1 MISVIKKIFSIFEQ
15 HPDKK
20 RRVKFHEKECPL
32 FSITDKTV
40 YDSMHEIKSFTPV
53 LTPSMMQ
60 TCTCRLIRESR
71 SQTCSCCFC
80 QPIRSIIPPSPSH
93 LKNDLKKCERNYLG
107 NQTVDF
113 VKIANKARNQVKK

>member
-1 MISVIKKIFSIFEQ
+1 MKNFIKKIFSIFEE

-60 TCTCRLIRESR
+60 TCTC
-71 SQTCSCCFC
+71 CFC
-80 QPIRSIIPPSPSH
+80 QPIRHSRPPSPSH

-107 NQTVDF
+107 NQTVAF
-113 VKIANKARNQVKK
+113 VKIANKARAKSQTITHNN